1 MLDIAL
7 LKSRM
12 KSKREKPQVESNS
25 EYDLDVP
32 SKRLT
37 ETEQKLKVVSKELKE
52 KKH

>member
-7 LKSRM
+7 LKNRM
-12 KSKREKPQVESNS
+12 KSKRDKPQVESTS
-25 EYDLDVP
+25 EYALDVP

-37 ETEQKLKVVSKELKE
+37 ETEQKLKVVSKELND